1 MPRLASSDTTGASAR
16 KWSTRFRSELKGPR
30 PGGPHQRR
38 PDGRIF
44 RPGAPISQSG
54 IYEILHE
61 RDHRTSHEAVM
72 IAGDSFP
79 ECDTCRD
86 RVRFKLV
93 SHGTLYLP
101 GRRLR
106 RIRIADRP
114 LHTTKVI
121 PTDAEPPA

>member
-1 MPRLASSDTTGASAR
+1 MPRLLPFSDANAAGAR
-16 KWSTRFRSELKGPR
+16 QWSTRFRSELKGGR
-30 PGGPHQRR
+30 SSGGHQRR
-38 PDGRIF
+38 PDGSIF
-44 RPGAPISQSG
+44 RPGAPITESG

-93 SHGTLYLP
+93 RTAPY
-101 GRRLR
+101 
-106 RIRIADRP
+106 IFQDADFEDS
-114 LHTTKVI
+114 K
-121 PTDAEPPA
+121 

>member
-1 MPRLASSDTTGASAR
+1 MSRLASSDATGASATE
-16 KWSTRFRSELKGPR
+16 WSTRFRSELKSGR
-30 PGGPHQRR
+30 SGGSHPRR
-38 PDGRIF
+38 PAGRTF
-44 RPGAPISQSG
+44 QPGAPISESG

-93 SHGTLYLP
+93 RTAPY
-101 GRRLR
+101 
-106 RIRIADRP
+106 IFQDADFE
-114 LHTTKVI
+114 
-121 PTDAEPPA
+121 ASE